1 MRRLLKLFREL
12 IHSFLI
18 GIFIFLC
25 VSMSTQNFRVEGESM
40 APTIKPND
48 RIFID
53 KISYVRLNFKKLGAS
68 LPFIEFNDKVL
79 FAFDPPKRG
88 DILVFQYPENP
99 SRNFIK
105 RIIGLPGETVEIK
118 NGIVRINGVILQ
130 EPYVMKNY
138 TQDFISIRV
147 PSKSYFVLGD
157 NRQVS
162 NDSRRWGVV
171 PLTHAVGKT
180 WIRYWPISQLS
191 TSIE

>member
-1 MRRLLKLFREL
+1 MKLFREL

-40 APTIKPND
+40 SPTIKPND

-53 KISYVRLNFKKLGAS
+53 KISYMRLSFKKLGNS
-68 LPFIEFNDKVL
+68 LPFFKFSDKIL
-79 FAFDPPKRG
+79 YAFDPPQRG

-99 SRNFIK
+99 SRSFIK

-118 NGIVRINGVILQ
+118 NGIVRINGIILQ
-130 EPYVMKNY
+130 EPYINKTF
-138 TQDFISIRV
+138 TQDFISMRV
-147 PSKSYFVLGD
+147 PAKSYFVLGD
-157 NRQVS
+157 NRLVS

-180 WIRYWPISQLS
+180 WIRYWPINQIS